1 MKDFGNIIYR
11 PETKAYVIRNNT
23 YTVPHPDD
31 ETIPAIIHAEFDSL
45 YAEID
50 AYAKANP
57 DKVTEEF
64 LESIEPTL
72 DELKTEKL
80 KEINDAYDNVVS
92 SLVSDYPSSEILT
105 FDKQEQEALAW
116 SSDENAD
123 TPLIDALAKG
133 RGINKEEL
141 VSRIL
146 KKSDVFS
153 VTIGY
158 LTGLRQK
165 YEDELKLAQT
175 KEEIDSI
182 IPTYENQKN

>member
-1 MKDFGNIIYR
+1 MKDFGNIIYH
-11 PETKAYVIRNNT
+11 PDTKAYVIRNNT

-31 ETIPAIIHAEFDSL
+31 ETVPADIHAEFDSL

-57 DKVTEEF
+57 DKVTNEI
-64 LESIEPTL
+64 LESTEPTL

-133 RGINKEEL
+133 RGIDKEEL